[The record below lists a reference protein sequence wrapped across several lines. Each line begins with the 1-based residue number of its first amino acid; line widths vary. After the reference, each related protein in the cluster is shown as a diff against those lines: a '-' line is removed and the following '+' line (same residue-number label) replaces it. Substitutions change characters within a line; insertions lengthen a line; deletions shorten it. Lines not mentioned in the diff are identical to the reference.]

1 MCIYTDIQVHTC
13 TGYCTENGHTIS
25 ARVGISAGNVVVGAL
40 GSLQP
45 RVHVRGDA
53 MEEAERLEQS
63 GAAGMA
69 HISDVFLDLLSCGRY
84 RHTRRRLH
92 THTSAEAVVAG
103 LGGRAQPSLVAGGRQ
118 GRRHTVCVGGGGV
131 TSFFGI
137 DESMGGGWG
146 KKVEQAEASAAQSKE
161 APDQTG
167 ADRMRGL
174 EEEKAAMSEALAS
187 DLVGCRMSCGYVCM
201 YVCGCICTC
210 VYVCACVC
218 MSV

>member
-1 MCIYTDIQVHTC
+1 MCIYTDTQVHTC

-69 HISDVFLDLLSCGRY
+69 HVSDVFLDLLSCGRY
-84 RHTRRRLH
+84 RDTRRRLH
-92 THTSAEAVVAG
+92 TSSSAEAVVAG
-103 LGGRAQPSLVAGGRQ
+103 RGGGAQPPLVAGGRG
-118 GRRHTVCVGGGGV
+118 GRRHTVCVGGSGV

-146 KKVEQAEASAAQSKE
+146 RKVEQAEASAAQSKE
-161 APDQTG
+161 APDQSGT
-167 ADRMRGL
+167 DRMRAL
-174 EEEKAAMSEALAS
+174 EEEKAAVSEALTS
-187 DLVGCRMSCGYVCM
+187 DLVGSTVACHVDMCA
-201 YVCGCICTC
+201 C
-210 VYVCACVC
+210 VYAVTYVCACVC
-218 MSV
+218 MCV